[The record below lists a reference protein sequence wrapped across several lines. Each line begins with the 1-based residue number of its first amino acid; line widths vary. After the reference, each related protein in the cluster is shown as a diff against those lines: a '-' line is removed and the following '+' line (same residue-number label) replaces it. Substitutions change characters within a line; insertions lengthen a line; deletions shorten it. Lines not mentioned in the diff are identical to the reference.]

1 MKNLNKN
8 KALRE
13 AIRALV
19 YRVLKEEEEETT
31 AKEEPVA
38 QPEPEEQELGGDF
51 QNAVDLFIRKTS
63 QSQDTVTVDDLTD
76 MLSQII
82 DRFTTTSEER
92 LNLLKGVRNNVIR

>member
-19 YRVLKEEEEETT
+19 YRVLKEGEEETT